1 MDNLGNMRYSRDYC
15 LAYRLYN
22 PDSFISSSTAKCFT
36 EPTKK
41 SWLALLEDQLES
53 DIRLTEHVK
62 GRLKL
67 LQESG
72 ADPEHIARVHSKLQI
87 MLASLETD
95 KAEIELEKKDIA
107 EAQKH
112 ATKVSKQQ
120 VKRPRQIAKPGK
132 QSTEVPK
139 YMEIINN
146 TEVPMQLVKRPRQ
159 IAKSGKQTTE
169 VPKQQEKELRPIINN
184 TEVPMQQNKV
194 LEA

>member
-15 LAYRLYN
+15 LVYRLYN

-53 DIRLTEHVK
+53 DIRLTEHLK
-62 GRLKL
+62 ERLKL

-72 ADPEHIARVHSKLQI
+72 ADPEHIDRVHNDLQN

-120 VKRPRQIAKPGK
+120 LKRPRQID
-132 QSTEVPK
+132 E
-139 YMEIINN
+139 
-146 TEVPMQLVKRPRQ
+146 
-159 IAKSGKQTTE
+159 SGKQTTE
-169 VPKQQEKELRPIINN
+169 VPKQQEKELRLVINN

>member
-1 MDNLGNMRYSRDYC
+1 MDNLGNMRYSMDYC

-22 PDSFISSSTAKCFT
+22 PDSFMTSRTVRRFT
-36 EPTKK
+36 EPPKK
-41 SWLALLEDQLES
+41 SRLARLEDQLES

-62 GRLKL
+62 ERLKL

-72 ADPEHIARVHSKLQI
+72 ADPEHIARVHNKLQI

-112 ATKVSKQQ
+112 ATEVSKQQ
-120 VKRPRQIAKPGK
+120 VKRPRQIDEPGK
-132 QSTEVPK
+132 QTTEVPK

-159 IAKSGKQTTE
+159 IDESGKQTTE
-169 VPKQQEKELRPIINN
+169 VPKQQEKELRLIINN

>member
-1 MDNLGNMRYSRDYC
+1 MDNLGNMRYSMDYC

-22 PDSFISSSTAKCFT
+22 PDSFMTSSTVRRYT
-36 EPTKK
+36 EPPKK
-41 SWLALLEDQLES
+41 SWLACMEDELES
-53 DIRLTEHVK
+53 FTRLTEHAK

-72 ADPEHIARVHSKLQI
+72 ADPEHIDRVHSDLQR
-87 MLASLETD
+87 MLASLETM
-95 KAEIELEKKDIA
+95 KAEFELEKKDIA

-112 ATKVSKQQ
+112 ATEVSKQQ

-132 QSTEVPK
+132 QTTEVPK

-146 TEVPMQLVKRPRQ
+146 TEVPMQKVKRPRQ

-169 VPKQQEKELRPIINN
+169 VPKQQEKELRLIINN

>member
-15 LAYRLYN
+15 LVYRLYN

-53 DIRLTEHVK
+53 DIRLTEHLK
-62 GRLKL
+62 ERLKL

-72 ADPEHIARVHSKLQI
+72 ADPEHIDRVHNDLQN

-120 VKRPRQIAKPGK
+120 LKRPRQIDESGK
-132 QSTEVPK
+132 QTTEVPKYMENIPIRKETTEVPK

-146 TEVPMQLVKRPRQ
+146 TEVPMQ
-159 IAKSGKQTTE
+159 
-169 VPKQQEKELRPIINN
+169 QEKELRLVINN